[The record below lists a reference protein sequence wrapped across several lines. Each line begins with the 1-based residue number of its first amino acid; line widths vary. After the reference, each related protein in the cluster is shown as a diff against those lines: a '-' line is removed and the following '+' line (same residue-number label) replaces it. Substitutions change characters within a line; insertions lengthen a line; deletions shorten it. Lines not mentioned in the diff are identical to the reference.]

1 MNEVTVDAS
10 VFTFLFTDIEG
21 STALWE
27 ADPEAMN
34 LAVQRHDALIREAV
48 EAEGGTVFKTMGDAF
63 LVAFRTANRA
73 LAAAIAIQ
81 ERMTSPIEGF
91 SLKVRSALYT
101 GEAYQRENDF
111 FGPALNRAS
120 RLIALGHGGQILVS
134 NSTSATID
142 PSAFEDLSLRELG
155 TIELRGVGRSE
166 QVFQACLPGLPG
178 DFPALATGKRSPTN
192 LPRSLNHFIGRQDDL
207 AGIEKAV
214 LQSPAVTLTGS
225 GGCGKSRLAIEFG
238 GQTLERFPDGVWFVE
253 LASLTEAGQVVPE
266 ILSVLSIPEEAAG
279 NQTEHLIRSISDRKM
294 LLILDNCEHL
304 IAECA
309 RLCHKI
315 LARAT
320 DVLILA
326 TSREPLGLAGEI
338 AIRVPSL
345 TMEADGDG
353 VPEAVQLFIDRAIQ
367 LEPEFLF
374 DSQAIEA
381 TKQVC
386 ERLDG
391 IPLAIELAAARIKSM
406 TPVQIAAK
414 LDDRFRLLTGGPR
427 TALPRQQT
435 LRATLDWSYN
445 LLSASE
451 RSLLT
456 RLSVFQGGWTLDAA
470 EAVCQDEAINDWEI
484 LDLHTQLIE
493 KSLIVTKKNPRTQES
508 RFRLLETV
516 RQYVRE
522 KFLDLPEAL
531 NIRDQHCRFFCELI
545 GSLEPAFVSQGQV
558 QAVEKIGA
566 ELDNLRAAMEWGSS
580 SDQGTEDLLKMAKG
594 LHLFWEIQGRF
605 HEGRD
610 WMRLAI
616 SRADH
621 SEDPSILNL
630 QMRARNNLGAILN
643 SIAAYEEAKNVLLA
657 ALSRAEELGFEP
669 GIAVVS
675 NNLGIS
681 NDRLGKRKEAI
692 ANYERGLE
700 ITGRLGG
707 VNPRALLLDNLGIL
721 LAEEDP
727 DRSYELIREA
737 RDLFLSVSDTRA
749 QAVTLF
755 HLGEVYRVRGE
766 IRSSIN
772 AFKEAMATAL
782 TLKYEL
788 VVIGSL
794 EGLAKAYT
802 KDERHQ
808 EAAEL
813 YGGAKRLRELISLP
827 NTASGMADLEVT
839 RNLTMD
845 ALGKTEFETSAKI
858 GASLS
863 LEALVSRVLD
873 Q

>member
-1 MNEVTVDAS
+1 
-10 VFTFLFTDIEG
+10 
-21 STALWE
+21 
-27 ADPEAMN
+27 
-34 LAVQRHDALIREAV
+34 
-48 EAEGGTVFKTMGDAF
+48 
-63 LVAFRTANRA
+63 
-73 LAAAIAIQ
+73 
-81 ERMTSPIEGF
+81 
-91 SLKVRSALYT
+91 
-101 GEAYQRENDF
+101 
-111 FGPALNRAS
+111 
-120 RLIALGHGGQILVS
+120 
-134 NSTSATID
+134 
-142 PSAFEDLSLRELG
+142 
-155 TIELRGVGRSE
+155 
-166 QVFQACLPGLPG
+166 
-178 DFPALATGKRSPTN
+178 
-192 LPRSLNHFIGRQDDL
+192 
-207 AGIEKAV
+207 
-214 LQSPAVTLTGS
+214 
-225 GGCGKSRLAIEFG
+225 
-238 GQTLERFPDGVWFVE
+238 
-253 LASLTEAGQVVPE
+253 
-266 ILSVLSIPEEAAG
+266 
-279 NQTEHLIRSISDRKM
+279 
-294 LLILDNCEHL
+294 
-304 IAECA
+304 
-309 RLCHKI
+309 
-315 LARAT
+315 
-320 DVLILA
+320 
-326 TSREPLGLAGEI
+326 
-338 AIRVPSL
+338 
-345 TMEADGDG
+345 
-353 VPEAVQLFIDRAIQ
+353 

-374 DSQAIEA
+374 DSRAIEA

-545 GSLEPAFVSQGQV
+545 GSLEPAFVGQGQV

>member
-1 MNEVTVDAS
+1 
-10 VFTFLFTDIEG
+10 
-21 STALWE
+21 
-27 ADPEAMN
+27 
-34 LAVQRHDALIREAV
+34 
-48 EAEGGTVFKTMGDAF
+48 
-63 LVAFRTANRA
+63 
-73 LAAAIAIQ
+73 
-81 ERMTSPIEGF
+81 
-91 SLKVRSALYT
+91 
-101 GEAYQRENDF
+101 
-111 FGPALNRAS
+111 
-120 RLIALGHGGQILVS
+120 
-134 NSTSATID
+134 
-142 PSAFEDLSLRELG
+142 
-155 TIELRGVGRSE
+155 
-166 QVFQACLPGLPG
+166 
-178 DFPALATGKRSPTN
+178 
-192 LPRSLNHFIGRQDDL
+192 
-207 AGIEKAV
+207 
-214 LQSPAVTLTGS
+214 
-225 GGCGKSRLAIEFG
+225 
-238 GQTLERFPDGVWFVE
+238 
-253 LASLTEAGQVVPE
+253 
-266 ILSVLSIPEEAAG
+266 
-279 NQTEHLIRSISDRKM
+279 
-294 LLILDNCEHL
+294 
-304 IAECA
+304 
-309 RLCHKI
+309 
-315 LARAT
+315 
-320 DVLILA
+320 
-326 TSREPLGLAGEI
+326 
-338 AIRVPSL
+338 
-345 TMEADGDG
+345 
-353 VPEAVQLFIDRAIQ
+353 
-367 LEPEFLF
+367 
-374 DSQAIEA
+374 
-381 TKQVC
+381 
-386 ERLDG
+386 
-391 IPLAIELAAARIKSM
+391 
-406 TPVQIAAK
+406 
-414 LDDRFRLLTGGPR
+414 
-427 TALPRQQT
+427 
-435 LRATLDWSYN
+435 
-445 LLSASE
+445 
-451 RSLLT
+451 
-456 RLSVFQGGWTLDAA
+456 
-470 EAVCQDEAINDWEI
+470 
-484 LDLHTQLIE
+484 
-493 KSLIVTKKNPRTQES
+493 
-508 RFRLLETV
+508 
-516 RQYVRE
+516 
-522 KFLDLPEAL
+522 
-531 NIRDQHCRFFCELI
+531 
-545 GSLEPAFVSQGQV
+545 
-558 QAVEKIGA
+558 VEKIGA